1 MERRVEMRVN
11 LSSLMTEQLNSRSQ
25 NIDQLSTREMI
36 TLMNEED
43 RTVADAI
50 QKILPQVEIAIE
62 MIYKAL
68 KNNGRL
74 FYIGAGT
81 SGRLGIIDASECP
94 PTFCTPPEMVQAII
108 AGGERAIFT
117 AVEGAEDNEELGC
130 EDLRQRQ
137 LTTADI
143 VVGIAASGR
152 TPYVVGALKY
162 AASIGAATIALSCNE
177 NAIISEIADN
187 HIEVIV
193 GPEVLTGSTRLK
205 SATAQKMILNMLT
218 TVTMMKLGKVY
229 RNFMIDLN
237 ASNRKL
243 IERARNMVMNIT
255 GVNYEEA
262 EKILNLTNQKVKPAI
277 VMIKGEVTLE
287 EANQYILDADGF
299 VHKAIQKA
307 KGG

>member
-117 AVEGAEDNEELGC
+117 AVEGAEDNEELGR

-137 LTTADI
+137 LTTADV

-187 HIEVIV
+187 RIEVIV

-218 TVTMMKLGKVY
+218 TVTMIKLGKVY